1 MMSFS
6 TLPLQNPGYTSGSG
20 QGVRLTLSSRF
31 SIFALSY
38 WYLFSLRMTMELII
52 YYRPRQ
58 AILNFANRYS
68 NRLLIINQ
76 AACFSSENIFQLNI
90 VSFCSPYSIAFLR
103 YNLAFSLCLYLLY
116 TYLIPLRCYDAIMLN
131 KRFLRSYVEIQ
142 MAQKLVAN
150 EKVVKMRELLK
161 QSLRYFI
168 RMF

>member
-31 SIFALSY
+31 SIFALSC
-38 WYLFSLRMTMELII
+38 WYIFSLRMTIQLII
-52 YYRPRQ
+52 YCRPRQ
-58 AILNFANRYS
+58 TIPNFANRYP
-68 NRLLIINQ
+68 NRLLIK
-76 AACFSSENIFQLNI
+76 L
-90 VSFCSPYSIAFLR
+90 PAFLLKIFF
-103 YNLAFSLCLYLLY
+103 NWTFFPLLLAIFDCLFAIQFPLYLCLLY

-131 KRFLRSYVEIQ
+131 ERFLRRSYVKSQ

-168 RMF
+168 RLF